1 MLEHLRSDA
10 SRHTHRI
17 AQVLRIG
24 KHELEIRVDRGSS
37 GVVLMEPSAIERVS
51 AEAGH
56 LWLLWLLIAGAV
68 LWYCA

>member
-1 MLEHLRSDA
+1 
-10 SRHTHRI
+10 
-17 AQVLRIG
+17 VLRIG